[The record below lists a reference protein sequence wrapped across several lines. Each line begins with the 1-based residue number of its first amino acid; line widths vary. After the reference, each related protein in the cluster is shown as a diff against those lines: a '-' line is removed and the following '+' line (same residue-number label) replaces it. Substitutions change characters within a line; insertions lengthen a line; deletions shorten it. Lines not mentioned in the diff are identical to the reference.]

1 MRKFVPDV
9 HIWVH
14 MGYDSDIKG
23 DWEKALLI
31 SKHMKP
37 HIDAK
42 RRELEHMFDK
52 FMELTL
58 EDLQDIF
65 DERPHK

>member
-1 MRKFVPDV
+1 MRKFIPD
-9 HIWVH
+9 IFLWVH

-23 DWEKALLI
+23 EYKKAEVI
-31 SKHMKP
+31 ARHMKP

-65 DERPHK
+65 NEKDN

>member
-1 MRKFVPDV
+1 MRKFIPDV

-14 MGYDSDIKG
+14 MGYDTDITGEYK
-23 DWEKALLI
+23 KAQVI
-31 SKHMKP
+31 ADHMKP

-65 DERPHK
+65 NEKPI